1 MSSYFDLCSFGKSD
15 SLNGS
20 KTQSTATT
28 ESNTP
33 DNTLRV
39 EGLGQRAHHNFRIE
53 NNEVVLDS
61 EFVFRKN

>member
-1 MSSYFDLCSFGKSD
+1 M
-15 SLNGS
+15 NGS

-39 EGLGQRAHHNFRIE
+39 EGLGQRPQHSFRIE

-61 EFVFRKN
+61 KLELNVRFAENSN